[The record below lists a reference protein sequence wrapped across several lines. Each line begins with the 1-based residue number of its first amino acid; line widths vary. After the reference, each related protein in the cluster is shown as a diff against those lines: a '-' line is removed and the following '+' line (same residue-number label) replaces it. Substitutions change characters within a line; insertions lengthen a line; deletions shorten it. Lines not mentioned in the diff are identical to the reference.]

1 MMQVEISIKKLA
13 MDRAGD
19 LTVEDARIG
28 FRYSAVMLE
37 NGSAGVAFNFSK
49 REASERPPLDQLKTL
64 VGKKALD
71 LLSLFD
77 SPNPLETS
85 IALATANALFNT
97 SRHDYLLGDIL
108 SHLRIGPQ
116 DRVAMI
122 GHFAPLVPSIKNK
135 ACDLKIFEENLRSEP
150 EILPA
155 TQSTKWLPR
164 CQVALIT
171 ATAIV
176 NHTIDPILKAS
187 RPCREVA
194 ILGPSTPMVP
204 EAFVN
209 SPVTL
214 LSGIVVEDPR
224 AILRI
229 AGEGGG
235 TRRFRSC
242 ARKVNLRVG

>member
-1 MMQVEISIKKLA
+1 MMQVEESIKRLA
-13 MDRAGD
+13 IDRAGD
-19 LTVEDARIG
+19 LTIEDARIG
-28 FRYSAVMLE
+28 LRYCAVMLE
-37 NGSAGVAFNFSK
+37 NGSAGVAFNFAK
-49 REASERPPLDQLKTL
+49 RGASEGPPPDQLKTFA
-64 VGKKALD
+64 GKKALD
-71 LLSLFD
+71 LLLLFD

-85 IALATANALFNT
+85 MALATANALFNT
-97 SRHDYLLGDIL
+97 SQHDYLPGDIL

-122 GHFAPLVPSIKNK
+122 GYFAPLVPFLKDK
-135 ACDLKIFEENLRSEP
+135 ARELKIFEENPRSEAD
-150 EILPA
+150 ILPA
-155 TQSTKWLPR
+155 TQSTKWLPN

-176 NHTIDPILKAS
+176 NHTIDPLLKAS
-187 RPCREVA
+187 SSCREVA
-194 ILGPSTPMVP
+194 ILGPSTPMAP
-204 EAFVN
+204 EAFGN

-242 ARKVNLRVG
+242 TRKVNLRLG